1 MKNRKIS
8 DAIGYLDGDLVSEAV
23 TYKKSTVK
31 AQILRWGALA
41 ACLMFV
47 VMAAVLMIPQ
57 KPTLAAY
64 VGGIERYYQNA
75 VQAGE
80 TGYYV
85 FPWEY
90 RTVSERFTTIELDG
104 VYHSRNEAIREELLG
119 ETLGVCT
126 AKGWDIYTDEIHT
139 DTFTVRE
146 IKGVSSE
153 YMVAVNMEGA
163 YYVYMKQTEKAP
175 DTLGELIA
183 LYGLKENLRLE
194 QYSAYENSAKKGYFR
209 MKDGAD
215 IMTLLCEY
223 ADAAAWH
230 EAEAQS
236 RINGTYISF
245 TATSESL
252 GLYKHVF
259 SVTADGYISTNIF
272 DYGYVYYI
280 GEEAASRII
289 AYAKANSEETHS
301 EPYEYTLAGTLTEI
315 GDGYLLIDDGIL
327 CKNPK
332 DGLVFRVP
340 TDDIRIRRAVEL
352 ERVEEGDIVVVRFR
366 THIDPETLTVS
377 DARGIEIGYL
387 MDGYVAVPE

>member
-57 KPTLAAY
+57 KPAPAAY

-80 TGYYV
+80 AGYYV

-104 VYHSRNEAIREELLG
+104 VYHSRNEAIREALLG

-126 AKGWDIYTDEIHT
+126 AKGWDVYTDEIHT

-163 YYVYMKQTEKAP
+163 YYVYMKQTERAP

-215 IMTLLCEY
+215 IMALLCEY

-377 DARGIEIGYL
+377 DARGIEVGYL

>member
-1 MKNRKIS
+1 MKQTRIS
-8 DAIGYLDGDLVSEAV
+8 DAIGYLDGDLVNEAV
-23 TYKKSTVK
+23 NHRKSTAKVR
-31 AQILRWGALA
+31 ILRWGALA
-41 ACLMFV
+41 ACLSMII
-47 VMAAVLMIPQ
+47 MAAVLMVP
-57 KPTLAAY
+57 KPTVDAAY
-64 VGGIERYYQNA
+64 VGGIERYYENF

-80 TGYYV
+80 AGYYV

-90 RTVSERFTTIELDG
+90 RTVSERFTEIEFGG
-104 VYHSRNEAIREELLG
+104 VYHSRNEAIREALLG
-119 ETLGVCT
+119 ETLGNCT
-126 AKGWDIYTDEIHT
+126 AKGWDHYTDEIHT

-153 YMVAVNMEGA
+153 YMVAVGMDDA
-163 YYVYMKQTEKAP
+163 YYVLMKQTERAP

-183 LYGLKENLRLE
+183 LYGLKENLKLE
-194 QYSAYENSAKKGYFR
+194 QYSAYENSDKKGCFR

-215 IMTLLCEY
+215 IMALLCEY
-223 ADAAAWH
+223 ADATAWH

-236 RINGTYISF
+236 RICGTYISF

-259 SVTADGYISTNIF
+259 SVTKDGYISTNIF
-272 DYGYVYYI
+272 NYRYVYYI

-289 AYAKANSEETHS
+289 AYAKANSEETHG

-315 GDGYLLIDDGIL
+315 GDGYLLVDDGIL

-332 DGLVFRVP
+332 DGLIFRVP
-340 TDDIRIRRAVEL
+340 TDDIRIRRSIEFGHIQ
-352 ERVEEGDIVVVRFR
+352 EGDIVVVRFR
-366 THIDPETLTVS
+366 ARIDPETLTVS
-377 DARGIEIGYL
+377 EALGISVGYL

>member
-8 DAIGYLDGDLVSEAV
+8 DAIGYLDGDLVSEAL
-23 TYKKSTVK
+23 TYKKSTAKV
-31 AQILRWGALA
+31 QILRRGALA
-41 ACLMFV
+41 ACLMIV

-57 KPTLAAY
+57 KPVDATY

-80 TGYYV
+80 AGYYV
-85 FPWEY
+85 VPWEY
-90 RTVSERFTTIELDG
+90 RTVSERFAIIEFDG
-104 VYHSRNEAIREELLG
+104 TYHSRNEAIREELLG

-126 AKGWDIYTDEIHT
+126 ARGWDVYTDEIHT

-153 YMVAVNMEGA
+153 YMVAVDLEGT
-163 YYVYMKQTEKAP
+163 YYVYIKQTERAP
-175 DTLGELIA
+175 DTLGELIE
-183 LYGLKENLRLE
+183 LYGLRNNLRLE
-194 QYSAYENSAKKGYFR
+194 QYSVYENSTKKGSFR
-209 MKDGAD
+209 MEDGAD
-215 IMTLLCEY
+215 LMALLCEY

-280 GEEAASRII
+280 GEEAASRIL
-289 AYAKANSEETHS
+289 AYVKANSEETES

-340 TDDIRIRRAVEL
+340 TDDIRISRSVEL
-352 ERVEEGDIVVVRFR
+352 EHIQKGDIVVVRFR
-366 THIDPETLTVS
+366 TRIDPETLTVS
-377 DARGIEIGYL
+377 DARGIEVGYL